1 MVHIGDEVFVH
12 FAGGTGI
19 RTLHAGKV
27 EQQRDGVIAVRFAE
41 PEGLPTEPAAAMIVF
56 FHGPEEFMQQPG
68 QPVEFENEA
77 GETVA
82 GIRLLG
88 APVSAESR
96 KCFRVSTVLAD
107 YSADFGKVG
116 VCKIADVSAE
126 GVAFIAPN
134 RLSLGECVEI
144 KLTVLG
150 RSSTGRGFIQS
161 IKQVR
166 DGYRYGLLCTNDAG
180 MGGLDKGLQR
190 LTMDA
195 QRTQLRRLSG
205 AA

>member
-12 FAGGTGI
+12 FAGGTRV
-19 RTLHAGKV
+19 RTLHAGEV
-27 EQQRDGVIAVRFAE
+27 EQQHDRVIAVRYAE
-41 PEGLPTEPAAAMIVF
+41 PEGLPTEPAHAMIVY
-56 FHGPEEFMQQPG
+56 FHGPDEFMQQPG
-68 QPVEFENEA
+68 EPVGFETEA

-82 GIRLLG
+82 AIRLLG
-88 APVSAESR
+88 EPVSAESR
-96 KCFRVSTVLAD
+96 RCFRVSTVLAD

-126 GVAFIAPN
+126 GVAFIAP
-134 RLSLGECVEI
+134 RKLSPGECVEI

-161 IKQVR
+161 IRQVR
-166 DGYRYGLLCTNDAG
+166 DGYRYGLLCTDDAG
-180 MGGLDKGLQR
+180 MGGLDKELQR